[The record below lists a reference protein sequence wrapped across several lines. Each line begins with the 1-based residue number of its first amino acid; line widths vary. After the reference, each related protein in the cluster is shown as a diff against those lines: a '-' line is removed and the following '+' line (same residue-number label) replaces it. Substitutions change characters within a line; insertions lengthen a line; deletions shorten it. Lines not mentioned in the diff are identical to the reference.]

1 MCDSGKIEAR
11 GTQMLHRREF
21 LKTSTLVGVGTAATA
36 CAGRDEGL
44 LVVPASAL
52 STADMD
58 AYIARLDGSMNAIAT
73 GPSPIPKLFPDK
85 KWNSTDPVIKSG
97 EELLRKNLRSLL
109 LVGSFQDLP
118 EEGRAYPGMQA
129 RMWSSMTEMD
139 EAMRGTHNSLSS
151 MTPTERADI
160 GRALRADPELGM
172 RIVEAFDIEA
182 AAQGL
187 PMERRMHMRTLAVQV
202 TNRLKQS
209 SPMFIDEY
217 TTKTQKILTRSSDT
231 EDVQRQILAALG
243 EEEFFALRDR
253 TFKYSE
259 RWRLAQANPP
269 AGAATV
275 APPPYGYGQTKAAPK
290 DPPGSGA
297 ITAGAILL
305 GLGVVVLLISVSVGD
320 IAGAFGV
327 TAGALLGLAGL
338 ITLIVGA
345 AIRASST

>member
-1 MCDSGKIEAR
+1 
-11 GTQMLHRREF
+11 MLHRREF
-21 LKTSTLVGVGTAATA
+21 IKTSTLVGVGTAATA
-36 CAGRDEGL
+36 CAGRNEGL

-52 STADMD
+52 STADME
-58 AYIARLDGSMNAIAT
+58 AYISRLDGSMNAIAT
-73 GPSPIPKLFPDK
+73 GPSPIPKLFPHK
-85 KWNSTDPVIKSG
+85 KWNATDPVIKSG

-139 EAMRGTHNSLSS
+139 EAMRGTHNSLSA

-160 GRALRADPELGM
+160 GRALKADPELGM

-187 PMERRMHMRTLAVQV
+187 PMERRMHMRTLALQV

-217 TTKTQKILTRSSDT
+217 TTKTQKILTRSVDT

-243 EEEFFALRDR
+243 EEEFFSLRER

-259 RWRLAQANPP
+259 RWRLAQATPP
-269 AGAATV
+269 AGAGTV
-275 APPPYGYGQTKAAPK
+275 AAPPYGQSKAAAK

-297 ITAGAILL
+297 ITAGAVLL
-305 GLGVVVLLISVSVGD
+305 GLGVVVLLISAAVGD

-327 TAGALLGLAGL
+327 TAGALLALAGL